1 MKKTIRERE
10 SEWKEKPDR
19 TVGVDLGDRFSHY
32 CVLNGDGEVMEEGRM
47 RTSEEAF
54 RRHWEAEPR
63 QRIVMETGTHSPWIS
78 RLLRGF
84 GHQVIVANARKVR
97 AISENESKNDRQDAE
112 MLARLGYCNPRLLK
126 PIQHRSAERQR
137 DLKSDSR
144 PRHFGASADH
154 ADQFDARVG
163 QERGRTVAARFVGEL
178 CGARVR
184 GGAGRVGDGDPAVI
198 APDRRVDGRDT
209 ESRPGNRDTEG
220 ALPGDTY
227 FTHRAGSGSG
237 DRGGLCPVSGRGGCG
252 GAQPFGGRFSGP

>member
-84 GHQVIVANARKVR
+84 GHQVILLAGLAAVPLSR
-97 AISENESKNDRQDAE
+97 AQTYTVLYSFTGGTDGEFPAAGLIQDSVGN
-112 MLARLGYCNPRLLK
+112 LYGTTSYGNP
-126 PIQHRSAERQR
+126 PQ
-137 DLKSDSR
+137 
-144 PRHFGASADH
+144 
-154 ADQFDARVG
+154 
-163 QERGRTVAARFVGEL
+163 
-178 CGARVR
+178 
-184 GGAGRVGDGDPAVI
+184 
-198 APDRRVDGRDT
+198 
-209 ESRPGNRDTEG
+209 
-220 ALPGDTY
+220 
-227 FTHRAGSGSG
+227 AGSVFKLSPSG
-237 DRGGLCPVSGRGGCG
+237 KFKVLH
-252 GAQPFGGRFSGP
+252 

>member
-84 GHQVIVANARKVR
+84 GHQVIVANARSGLCSALIADEGAGF
-97 AISENESKNDRQDAE
+97 AIYA
-112 MLARLGYCNPRLLK
+112 
-126 PIQHRSAERQR
+126 AER
-137 DLKSDSR
+137 
-144 PRHFGASADH
+144 RHRAAHDGWTRNPLAPDYRTSGGTEIPTASARP
-154 ADQFDARVG
+154 QS
-163 QERGRTVAARFVGEL
+163 
-178 CGARVR
+178 
-184 GGAGRVGDGDPAVI
+184 AGTFEI
-198 APDRRVDGRDT
+198 
-209 ESRPGNRDTEG
+209 S
-220 ALPGDTY
+220 LKM
-227 FTHRAGSGSG
+227 
-237 DRGGLCPVSGRGGCG
+237 
-252 GAQPFGGRFSGP
+252 